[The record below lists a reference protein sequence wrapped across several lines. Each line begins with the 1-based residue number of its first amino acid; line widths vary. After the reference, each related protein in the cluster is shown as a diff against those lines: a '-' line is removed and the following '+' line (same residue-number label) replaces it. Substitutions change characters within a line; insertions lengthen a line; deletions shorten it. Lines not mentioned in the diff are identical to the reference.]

1 MRDAHTGTKIPET
14 RRHYRLARR
23 THQYGGLRQNGE
35 QRGGSGGGGG
45 VAGSLTKGD
54 AESAERISWQ
64 EVYDIWFQ
72 SDDDGLSNVQ
82 AHHVVTISTVQAHP
96 WSMNWSR

>member
-1 MRDAHTGTKIPET
+1 MREKNGSATPTDPDEAEYDPTADKYDFLIVFKNPKDQGV
-14 RRHYRLARR
+14 
-23 THQYGGLRQNGE
+23 GGA
-35 QRGGSGGGGG
+35 
-45 VAGSLTKGD
+45 AGSLSKGD